1 MKKLS
6 IVFLILYIVAVVYLW
21 ILRFT
26 NVYMTGARFVIEYWL
41 EYLVTILF
49 LILHFVFKFLDYRR

>member
-6 IVFLILYIVAVVYLW
+6 IVFLILYIVAIVYLW

-26 NVYMTGARFVIEYWL
+26 NVDMTGARFVIEYWL

>member
-26 NVYMTGARFVIEYWL
+26 NVDMTDTRFVIEYWL

-49 LILHFVFKFLDYRR
+49 LILYFVFIFLDYRR

>member
-26 NVYMTGARFVIEYWL
+26 NVDMTGARFVIEYWL

>member
-6 IVFLILYIVAVVYLW
+6 IVFLILYVVAVVYLW

-26 NVYMTGARFVIEYWL
+26 NVDMTGTRFVIEYWL

>member
-26 NVYMTGARFVIEYWL
+26 NVDMTDIRFVIEYWL
-41 EYLVTILF
+41 EYLVTNLF
-49 LILHFVFKFLDYRR
+49 LILHCVFRFLD

>member
-6 IVFLILYIVAVVYLW
+6 IVFLILYIVAIVYLW

-26 NVYMTGARFVIEYWL
+26 NVDMTDVRFVIEYWF

>member
-21 ILRFT
+21 ILRFS
-26 NVYMTGARFVIEYWL
+26 NVDMTGARFVIEYWL

>member
-26 NVYMTGARFVIEYWL
+26 NIDMTGARFVIEYWL

>member
-21 ILRFT
+21 ILRFANVDMT
-26 NVYMTGARFVIEYWL
+26 NTRFVIEYWL